1 MAFQVIKTFVVKAPT
16 DAVWR
21 FLIDPRQVATCMPG
35 AAITNQVD
43 DRTYAGTMTVRV
55 GPVTTSYKGKVVFE
69 RLDADQHAAE
79 IVATGQDVKGKG
91 GASMKLSSRLVA
103 LSPGETEIT
112 ATSDVNITGILAQ
125 MGRGMIQ
132 DVSDEMFDIFS
143 KNVREHLEAAPAAA
157 SAEPAAAAAVPA
169 AATVDAETETRSA
182 EAGTVESAARGT
194 GASAAAAGAEG
205 RADDVLDLGGIGAR
219 AARRAAFRAAGSPLF
234 WIVLA
239 VIAVLV
245 YLLFVR

>member
-21 FLIDPRQVATCMPG
+21 FLIDPRQVAQCMPG

-43 DRTYAGTMTVRV
+43 DRTYTGTMTVKV

-69 RLDADQHAAE
+69 RLDAEQHAAD

-91 GASMKLSSRLVA
+91 GASMKMSSRLVE
-103 LSPGETEIT
+103 LGPRETEVT

-132 DVSDEMFDIFS
+132 DVSDEMFAVFS
-143 KNVREHLEAAPAAA
+143 KNVRAHLEAASAA
-157 SAEPAAAAAVPA
+157 PVPA
-169 AATVDAETETRSA
+169 AATIDAETETRTA
-182 EAGTVESAARGT
+182 EAGTVESAARGM

-219 AARRAAFRAAGSPLF
+219 AARRAAFRALGSPIF

-239 VIAVLV
+239 VIAGLV